1 MLLIENR
8 GETTMVTEIPKVNRQ
23 GKYNAKQTAEAL
35 GIDPKTL
42 WRHTQLQYIHCQ
54 RRKCNGRP
62 VYLGEEI
69 IRYWGA
75 MY

>member
-1 MLLIENR
+1 
-8 GETTMVTEIPKVNRQ
+8 MVSEVPNVSAKGR
-23 GKYNAKQTAEAL
+23 YNAKETAQAL

-42 WRHTQLQYIHCQ
+42 WRHTQLQFIHCD

-62 VYLGEEI
+62 VYLGSEI
-69 IRYWGA
+69 LRYWGA

>member
-1 MLLIENR
+1 
-8 GETTMVTEIPKVNRQ
+8 MVSEVPKVSRQ
-23 GKYNAKQTAEAL
+23 GRYNAKETAKVL

-42 WRHTQLQYIHCQ
+42 WRHTQLQHIHCEY
-54 RRKCNGRP
+54 RKCNGRP
-62 VYLGEEI
+62 VYLGAEI

>member
-1 MLLIENR
+1 
-8 GETTMVTEIPKVNRQ
+8 MVSEIPKVNKQ
-23 GKYNAKQTAEAL
+23 GHYSAKETAEAL
-35 GIDPKTL
+35 GIDRKTL
-42 WRHTQLQYIHCQ
+42 WRHTVLEHIHCE

-62 VYLGEEI
+62 VYLGSEI

>member
-1 MLLIENR
+1 MTKIWEVWQ
-8 GETTMVTEIPKVNRQ
+8 MVSEMPNVKKQ
-23 GKYNAKQTAEAL
+23 GKYSAKETALAL

-42 WRHTQLQYIHCQ
+42 WRHTQLNHIHCE

>member
-1 MLLIENR
+1 
-8 GETTMVTEIPKVNRQ
+8 MVSEVPKVSKQ
-23 GKYNAKQTAEAL
+23 GLYNAKETAKAL

-42 WRHTQLQYIHCQ
+42 YNHTLLQHIHCE

-62 VYLGEEI
+62 VYTGAEI

>member
-1 MLLIENR
+1 
-8 GETTMVTEIPKVNRQ
+8 MVSEIPNVKKQ
-23 GKYNAKQTAEAL
+23 GRYNAKQTAEAL
-35 GIDPKTL
+35 GIDRKTL
-42 WRHTQLQYIHCQ
+42 WRHTQLQYIKCQ